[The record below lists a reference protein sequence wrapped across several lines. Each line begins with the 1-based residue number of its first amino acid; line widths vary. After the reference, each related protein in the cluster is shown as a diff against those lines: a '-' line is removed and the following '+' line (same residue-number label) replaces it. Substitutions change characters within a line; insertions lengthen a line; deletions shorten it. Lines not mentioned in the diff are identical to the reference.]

1 MTLTIEDI
9 TNDKNVISV
18 IEIQGI
24 KFSSKSFQIEIELKQ
39 MMLLLD
45 NEVLFDKCIIN
56 REKKEEIIPK
66 EVVLK
71 ENVLDIDNND
81 VNSDDE
87 KEVEDNS
94 KDIKAEPLANKET
107 SDISELTD
115 FDLDENLIVEEEMM
129 TLKKR
134 EEVYYKIYREARK
147 KARILKHQALLA
159 FLEAK
164 NIKKTYMLEDLED
177 DDSVISDLDFKSIEQ
192 SLNYNLEV

>member
-1 MTLTIEDI
+1 M
-9 TNDKNVISV
+9 
-18 IEIQGI
+18 
-24 KFSSKSFQIEIELKQ
+24 
-39 MMLLLD
+39 LLD
-45 NEVLFDKCIIN
+45 NEVIFDKCLIN
-56 REKKEEIIPK
+56 REKKEEIITK
-66 EVVLK
+66 DVVLK
-71 ENVLDIDNND
+71 ENVLEIDDNA

-87 KEVEDNS
+87 RENENILKDKNVES
-94 KDIKAEPLANKET
+94 LANKEI

-115 FDLDENLIVEEEMM
+115 FDLDENLIVEEEMI

-164 NIKKTYMLEDLED
+164 NIKKTYMLEDVEE

>member
-1 MTLTIEDI
+1 
-9 TNDKNVISV
+9 
-18 IEIQGI
+18 
-24 KFSSKSFQIEIELKQ
+24 
-39 MMLLLD
+39 MLLLD

-56 REKKEEIIPK
+56 REKKEEIISK

-71 ENVLDIDNND
+71 ENVLEIDNND

-87 KEVEDNS
+87 KEVDDNS
-94 KDIKAEPLANKET
+94 KDIKVEPLANKET

-115 FDLDENLIVEEEMM
+115 FDLDQNLIVEEEMM